1 MTAEKMEFQAEV
13 SRLLEIVTHSLYSDK
28 SVFLRELIANAADAC
43 DKLRYLAVTNS
54 GLLEDN
60 IDLQIIL
67 KINQKDRCL
76 HITDNGIGMNKEE
89 LITNLGTIAHSGTA
103 KFLKEQLDNA
113 DEKAVKPSLIGQFG
127 VGFYSAFMV
136 ADRVEVISKKAG
148 EDKGFKWVSEGKGD
162 FTIDSFAVGGR
173 GTEIILHVKK
183 AEERFLDPA
192 VLKEIIHKYSDHINL
207 PIILDHQGKQER
219 LNQATALWMRGKT
232 DITTQ
237 QYNEFYKHLMHAGE
251 DPWATLH
258 FKAEGKLDYTALLF
272 IPSERPFDLFH
283 PEHRGHLRL
292 HVKRMFVTDHAPG
305 LLPKWLRFME
315 GIVDS
320 EDLPLNISRE
330 TLQDNPILGKI
341 RQNLVKKILAELQKK
356 ADQSPGEYLKFWQNF
371 GQVLKEGL
379 WEDYEYRPQLLKLFR
394 AVNSQDNKL
403 VSMSEYVAK
412 MKPNQQDIYYLSADN
427 IEQAQKSHYLEG
439 FKERQIDV
447 LLMVDPI
454 DEFWIPNI
462 GEIEGKKL
470 VSVTR
475 SGHDLNKISPASSTP
490 SASVNQPVVEGVFT
504 LFRMALKD
512 VVKDVQPSQTLQD
525 SLASLV
531 SEAGDADIRL
541 EKLLRQ
547 YKQTDQKTK
556 RILEINA
563 RHPLIRDLSIYLEKT
578 GQADDLQD
586 MAWIIY
592 EQARLSEGEQL
603 LNPKEYHQRL
613 QKFLRRSLNQG

>member
-1 MTAEKMEFQAEV
+1 M
-13 SRLLEIVTHSLYSDK
+13 
-28 SVFLRELIANAADAC
+28 SV
-43 DKLRYLAVTNS
+43 
-54 GLLEDN
+54 
-60 IDLQIIL
+60 
-67 KINQKDRCL
+67 
-76 HITDNGIGMNKEE
+76 
-89 LITNLGTIAHSGTA
+89 
-103 KFLKEQLDNA
+103 
-113 DEKAVKPSLIGQFG
+113 
-127 VGFYSAFMV
+127 
-136 ADRVEVISKKAG
+136 
-148 EDKGFKWVSEGKGD
+148 
-162 FTIDSFAVGGR
+162 
-173 GTEIILHVKK
+173 
-183 AEERFLDPA
+183 
-192 VLKEIIHKYSDHINL
+192 
-207 PIILDHQGKQER
+207 
-219 LNQATALWMRGKT
+219 
-232 DITTQ
+232 
-237 QYNEFYKHLMHAGE
+237 
-251 DPWATLH
+251 
-258 FKAEGKLDYTALLF
+258 
-272 IPSERPFDLFH
+272 
-283 PEHRGHLRL
+283 
-292 HVKRMFVTDHAPG
+292 
-305 LLPKWLRFME
+305 E

-356 ADQSPGEYLKFWQNF
+356 ADQSPEEYLKFWQNF